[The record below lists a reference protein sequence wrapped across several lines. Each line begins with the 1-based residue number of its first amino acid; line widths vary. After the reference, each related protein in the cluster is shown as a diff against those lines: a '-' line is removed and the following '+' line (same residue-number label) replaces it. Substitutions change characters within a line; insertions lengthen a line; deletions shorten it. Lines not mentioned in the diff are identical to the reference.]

1 MSSVISFRIDR
12 RIKERMEKLKHVN
25 WSEVVRQ
32 AIIETIEREE
42 KRLTRKDYRR
52 IRKAA
57 AKSEA
62 LSRRAEGWSS
72 TGEIRRWRE
81 ERR

>member
-42 KRLTRKDYRR
+42 KRLTRKDYRI

-81 ERR
+81 KRR